1 MYIDGVKVEQ
11 HSREVLSPLLKLLF
25 DIYGFNLRFFKGF
38 ENSFKTAETADFKDI

>member
-1 MYIDGVKVEQ
+1 MYSDGVKVEQ

-25 DIYGFNLRFFKGF
+25 NIYVFNLRFFKVF